1 MTDEVDQEAPQMC
14 VDVLLPLG
22 LEGAYTYLVPSQLP
36 SQRPSRLP
44 VRAGAYVQV
53 PLGPRERIG
62 VVWSDPYPVAEVE
75 KPERLREILHIYDA
89 PVLEDLNREF
99 IDWVA
104 QYTLSPPGAVLRMA
118 LRVPTALEP
127 PRVKTGY
134 RANGAVP
141 ERMTPQRARVLEVA
155 GEGPA
160 WSAAQLAEAAGVS
173 PAVVK
178 SLSDAGGLEKIELPA
193 FAPFRMPDPAALNVR
208 LNSAQQEAAETL
220 RKSVAGRD
228 FSVTLIDGVT
238 GSGKTEVYFEAMAAA
253 LAAGQQVLLLLP
265 EIALTGQFI
274 ERVEERFG
282 APPAEWHSGMRAR
295 ERERVW
301 RAVASG
307 EARIVVGARSALFL
321 PWTNPGLIVV
331 DEEHEPAFKQD
342 DGVMYHARDMAVVF
356 GALGKFLVIL
366 ASATPSLESLVNVD
380 RGRYGVVHLPDRHG
394 RAELPEIT
402 LVDLRAE
409 QPAPGQWLSEP
420 LRIAVAEALENGSQA
435 LLFLNRRGYAP
446 LTLCRACGHRF
457 ECPNCQ
463 AWLVEHRFRRQLMCH
478 HCGHGEPAPPACPA
492 CGTEDGLVAC
502 GPGVERLAEEAVEKF
517 PDAKIAILSSD
528 LMGGAAGL
536 RETLRNIVSGH
547 YNLIIGTQLVAKG
560 HHFPELTLAG
570 IVDAD
575 IGLGNGDPRAAERT
589 WQLLSQVAGRSGRG
603 EKPGR
608 AIIQTHMPDHPLMVA
623 LKRGDREGFL
633 AHEKRGREL
642 AGLPPYGRLAG
653 VIISG
658 ADQHET
664 LRFAQSLAAR
674 VPLGEDVRVLG
685 PAPAPLA
692 MIRGRHRF
700 RFLVKTGRDVNIQA
714 FLNAWLGDVK
724 TRGSIRMAIDVDAYS
739 FM

>member
-1 MTDEVDQEAPQMC
+1 MAASDDETDIDTPKFC
-14 VDVLLPLG
+14 VDVLLPLA
-22 LEGAYTYLVPSQLP
+22 LAGAYTYLVPD
-36 SQRPSRLP
+36 RLP
-44 VRAGAYVQV
+44 VRAGSYVRV

-62 VVWSDPYPVAEVE
+62 VAWSDPYLLEEVE
-75 KPERLREILHIYDA
+75 KPERLREIVHVYDA
-89 PVLEDLNREF
+89 PPLGELNRTF
-99 IDWVA
+99 FDWVA

-118 LRVPTALEP
+118 LRSPDALDG
-127 PRVKTGY
+127 PRTKTGY
-134 RANGAVP
+134 RATGSEP

-160 WSAAQLAEAAGVS
+160 WTAAQLAEAAGVS
-173 PAVVK
+173 AAVVK
-178 SLSDAGGLEKIELPA
+178 SLADAGGLEKVELPV
-193 FAPFRMPDPAALNVR
+193 FAPFKIPDPAAANVTLNP
-208 LNSAQQEAAETL
+208 AQQTAAEAL
-220 RKSVAGRD
+220 RKSIATRD

-238 GSGKTEVYFEAMAAA
+238 GSGKTEVYFEAMAATI
-253 LAAGQQVLLLLP
+253 AAGQQVLLLLP

-274 ERVEERFG
+274 ERVEARFG
-282 APPAEWHSGMRAR
+282 AAPAEWHSGMRAR

-301 RAVASG
+301 RGVASG
-307 EARIVVGARSALFL
+307 DARIVVGARSALFL
-321 PWTNPGLIVV
+321 PWANPGLIVV

-356 GALGKFLVIL
+356 GALGKFPILL

-380 RGRYGVVHLPDRHG
+380 RERYEAVQLPDRHG
-394 RAELPEIT
+394 RAELPEIE
-402 LVDLRAE
+402 LVDLRTE
-409 QPAPGQWLSEP
+409 QPPAGQWLSET
-420 LRIAVAEALENGSQA
+420 LHNAVTQTLEAGSQA

-478 HCGHGEPAPPACPA
+478 HCGHAQPSPPECPA
-492 CGTEDGLVAC
+492 CGTQDALVAC
-502 GPGVERLAEEAVEKF
+502 GPGVERLAEEAVAKF
-517 PDAKIAILSSD
+517 PEAKVAILSSD

-536 RETLRNIVSGH
+536 RETLRDITQGH

-575 IGLGNGDPRAAERT
+575 IGLGNGDPRAGERT

-608 AIIQTHMPDHPLMVA
+608 AIIQSHMPDHPIMSA
-623 LKRGDREGFL
+623 LQRGDREGFL
-633 AHEKRGREL
+633 AHEKRAREL
-642 AGLPPYGRLAG
+642 AGMPPFGRLAG

-658 ADQHET
+658 PDVHET
-664 LRFAQSLAAR
+664 QRFARNLSAR
-674 VPLGEDVRVLG
+674 IPMGEDVRVLG

-714 FLNAWLGDVK
+714 FLNAWLAGVK
-724 TRGSIRMAIDVDAYS
+724 PRGSIRMAIDVDAYN